1 MNLIDLA
8 LAVLALAFVLAVVRA
23 IRGPSVADRA
33 MAADVGLFSIL
44 STIAVLGVRT
54 HFTGFLDI
62 ILVATILAF
71 LAAVALAALV
81 GRFDT

>member
-1 MNLIDLA
+1 MIFADLA
-8 LAVLALAFVLAVVRA
+8 VAVLALSFVLALVRA

-33 MAADVGLFSIL
+33 MAADVALFSIL
-44 STIAVLGVRT
+44 GTIAVLSVRT

-81 GRFDT
+81 GRYDT

>member
-1 MNLIDLA
+1 MILADLA
-8 LAVLALAFVLAVVRA
+8 LAVLALAFVLALIRA

-33 MAADVGLFSIL
+33 MAADVGLYSIL
-44 STIAVLGVRT
+44 GTIAVVALSTR
-54 HFTGFLDI
+54 FTGFLDV

-81 GRFDT
+81 GRYDT

>member
-1 MNLIDLA
+1 MILADLA
-8 LAVLALAFVLAVVRA
+8 VAVLVLAFVLALVRA

-44 STIAVLGVRT
+44 GTIAVLAVRT

-81 GRFDT
+81 GRYDT